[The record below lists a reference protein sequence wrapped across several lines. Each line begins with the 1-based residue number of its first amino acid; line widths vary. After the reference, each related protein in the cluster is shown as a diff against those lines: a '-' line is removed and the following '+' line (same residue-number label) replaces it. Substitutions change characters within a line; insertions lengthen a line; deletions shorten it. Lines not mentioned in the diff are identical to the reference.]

1 MKWQSRDNA
10 RKSRRHSAFV
20 VSSHGKSAGQIVV
33 APAWRTVP
41 VIVQTQNREWAP
53 REERVGC
60 HASGR
65 RTGCT
70 AQQWQAAVVVTG
82 DGVGGG
88 VSDTLLAC
96 NGCREESGVARWPL
110 AVW

>member
-1 MKWQSRDNA
+1 
-10 RKSRRHSAFV
+10 V

-41 VIVQTQNREWAP
+41 VIAQTQNREWAP
-53 REERVGC
+53 REERVGS

-65 RTGCT
+65 WTDCT
-70 AQQWQAAVVVTG
+70 AQRWQAAVVVTR

-88 VSDTLLAC
+88 VSDTLLAL